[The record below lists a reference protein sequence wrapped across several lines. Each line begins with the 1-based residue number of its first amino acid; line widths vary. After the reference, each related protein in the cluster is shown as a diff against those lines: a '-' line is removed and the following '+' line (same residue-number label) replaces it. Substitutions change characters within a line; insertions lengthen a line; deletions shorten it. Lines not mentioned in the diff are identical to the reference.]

1 MTIKKHTFKK
11 GIVLK
16 PDTEALDGI
25 NGELKVDS
33 ADGKIKST
41 LGGSPR
47 EIITNDQT
55 QTLTNK
61 TINSSSNTLTVNAD
75 EASVSNLEL
84 DNLKTGV
91 LDTDLTSV
99 SGSDDTIPSAK
110 AVKTYVDAVQDNLD
124 DHINETVDAHDASA
138 ISVVP
143 TGNLAADDVQEAL
156 EELQGDINTLNT
168 GLSDHLS
175 DAVDAHDASA
185 ISSIPSGNL
194 AATEVQAALN
204 ELQSDIDTRALNSDL
219 TTHTGASTGVHG
231 VTGSVVGTTD
241 TQTLTNKTITGASIQ
256 TPSRLDAKQD
266 TKANLVTY
274 ASTATDGQFVFATDE
289 EKMYQVLNNGLV
301 ELGAGG
307 GIGSVDILFA
317 DTFEDTVIADYSVT
331 GTVVVTETLAEVIQ
345 GEKTLKITHTGG
357 ATAKRTLDVSNKFQN
372 RICKLSF
379 DYYTTATSGN
389 FNLTIEDETNS
400 AILVNAEVITPQ
412 GADYNSSK
420 RSVTFTIP
428 ETCDNLSYLFTA
440 VSESGVF
447 SYVDNVVIELGQ
459 QASIEGEILVPVV
472 TEWVDNGVITV
483 TGVTSNPTK
492 GTTSID
498 KVYSRRVGDML
509 QAKYDLRITDSS
521 GAAGSGHYLFA
532 LPSGLQVDTSKLN
545 FDATNPTVTIGLGHV
560 TNTSGALGTSTHTA
574 RAVLHSATQFKIIR
588 STATVGTQEII
599 GSSLFAFNS
608 TTAFSL
614 QIDVPILNWDVS
626 EAQTIPLTQ
635 AALVQ
640 ESDSMIQLNTRGSGA
655 AGYGSTNTAI
665 ARFTTLQSSIGSDIT
680 YSDSATLGAS
690 FTINTDGIYSI
701 SYTAAMDNAGDR
713 IGISKNSNELT
724 TAIQAINVNHRLAT
738 EDSSVA
744 GVDFSCSWSGYL
756 QAGDIIRPHNT
767 TSASVTV
774 RNARHHFTIS
784 KQGSLS
790 QINVSETD
798 KLDIPT
804 SELRFEGASA
814 RGGTATAIVKFDT
827 MTKLRG
833 DAFTVVNTA
842 ADGTY
847 VQMKKA
853 GKLDVSANVRLSN
866 STFQLTK
873 NQVTLTSLSS
883 TSSEI
888 LASTSPSGTSEDEC
902 ISWTGFV
909 VAGDI
914 IRVASGQNPGSVVY
928 NNLNLTFQEQS
939 VQVSVSNLLPQFSET
954 DSSVRVD
961 TANGYGSTATKI
973 RRFSNVRDN
982 LGSDITY
989 ADSATDGASFTVNTD
1004 GVYSISFSDNFTA
1017 ASDFGISKNASSL
1030 TTNFNALSSAE
1041 RLAFTTTGASGYNS
1055 TAAGD
1060 FYLLAGDVIRAHTQG
1075 IAASTAAQT
1084 TFTISKVGKPN
1095 ITGVDLTRFIHTN
1108 FQTNQQISHTAAA
1121 STLLDR
1127 SSEARFTLSNLVNA
1141 GSAIL
1146 AIEDDSGNSRT
1157 KFVATK
1163 GCTVDV
1169 SVTGPNNAAGYA
1181 ASIYKNGVVAIGG
1194 NTIGSGSG
1202 QQHTVSGQLLLNK
1215 DDFITVGMAGD
1226 SFSNNSDPV
1235 RLLIMATAEVEATVY
1250 TQSGTENTFSAI
1262 IANNGTA
1269 TITSQSYTFIQSVN
1283 RSALGVV
1290 DITFVSGFF
1299 SQTPSVIVN
1308 PTSAAVAGNNTATKY
1323 NVTTS
1328 GLQVIT
1334 EDKTNTEVDIG
1345 FTISVQRQS
1354 TDYKN
1359 PNAYAVV
1366 VPQQVAYLKDVKAQ
1380 GTSGGS
1386 SVSNSWTTRDLNTL
1400 TGSSFVTLSSNQFT
1414 LQKGVY
1420 DIEAIAPFYR
1430 VNTNKIRL
1438 QNITDG
1444 VTEIIGDSMY
1454 AEGSYNVSVH
1464 SKLIGSL
1471 TLTSTKTFA
1480 IQYIAGVAFA
1490 TSGLGVA
1497 GNWAGT
1503 SEVYTQVKIT
1513 KLSST

>member
-1 MTIKKHTFKK
+1 MTIKKTTFKK
-11 GIVLK
+11 GVVLK
-16 PDTEALDGI
+16 PDTEALEGI

-33 ADGKIKST
+33 SDGKFKAT

-47 EIITNDQT
+47 EITTNDQT
-55 QTLTNK
+55 QTLSNK
-61 TINSSSNTLTVNAD
+61 TIDSANNTLTVDAD
-75 EASVSNLEL
+75 EASVSNLEV
-84 DNLKTGV
+84 DNLKAGV

-99 SGSDDTIPSAK
+99 SASDDTLPSAK
-110 AVKTYVDAVQDNLD
+110 AVKTYVDAVQTNLTN
-124 DHINETVDAHDASA
+124 HINDATDAHDASA
-138 ISVVP
+138 VSVVP

-156 EELQGDINTLNT
+156 EELQGDIDTNAS
-168 GLSDHLS
+168 GLSNHLS
-175 DAVDAHDASA
+175 DTTDAHDASA
-185 ISSIPSGNL
+185 ISNVPSGNL
-194 AATEVQAALN
+194 AATDVQGALN
-204 ELQSDIDTRALNSDL
+204 ELQSDIDTRALSSTL
-219 TTHTGASTGVHG
+219 SSHTGASTGVHG
-231 VTGSVVGTTD
+231 VTGSVVGTSD
-241 TQTLTNKTITGASIQ
+241 SQTLTNKTITGASIQ
-256 TPSRLDAKQD
+256 TPIRSDVKQD
-266 TKANLVTY
+266 TKANLITY
-274 ASTATDGQFVFATDE
+274 ASTATDGQIVFATDE

-317 DTFEDTVIADYSVT
+317 DTFEDTVIADYAVT

-400 AILVNAEVITPQ
+400 VILVNAEVITPQ

-428 ETCDNLSYLFTA
+428 ETCDSLSYLFTA
-440 VSESGVF
+440 VSQSGVF

-472 TEWVDNGVITV
+472 TEWVDAGVLSITA
-483 TGVTSNPTK
+483 TTSNPTK
-492 GTTSID
+492 GTTAVD
-498 KVYSRRVGDML
+498 KMWWRRVGDSMEVRFEYR
-509 QAKYDLRITDSS
+509 QTVAGS
-521 GAAGSGHYLFA
+521 AGSGDYLFGIPA
-532 LPSGLQVDTSKLN
+532 GYQIDTNKITFYN
-545 FDATNPTVTIGLGHV
+545 TVEGTGAWTTNNI
-560 TNTSGALGTSTHTA
+560 
-574 RAVLHSATQFKIIR
+574 
-588 STATVGTQEII
+588 VGNA
-599 GSSLFAFNS
+599 SVSNS
-608 TTAFSL
+608 TTNAEGSVLAYDSTKVRIANVFETGQGVVGSAHFQL
-614 QIDVPILNWDVS
+614 SSTPIHYAASFKVPILNWDVS

-665 ARFTTLQSSIGSDIT
+665 ARFTNVQASIGSDIT

-690 FTINTDGIYSI
+690 FTINTDGIYHI
-701 SYTAAMDNAGDR
+701 SYTGVADGISNT
-713 IGISKNSNELT
+713 GISKNSTQLT
-724 TAIQAINVNHRLAT
+724 TDIVSINVSDRLMVDVNSAAGNEGAAT
-738 EDSSVA
+738 
-744 GVDFSCSWSGYL
+744 WSGYL
-756 QAGDIIRPHNT
+756 QAGDVIRPHGT
-767 TSASVTV
+767 PSISVTV
-774 RNARHHFTIS
+774 RNARNHFTIS

-798 KLDIPT
+798 KIDIPT

-833 DAFTVVNTA
+833 DAFTIVNTS

-939 VQVSVSNLLPQFSET
+939 IQVSVTNLLPQFSEA

-989 ADSATDGASFTVNTD
+989 ADSATNGASFTVNSD
-1004 GVYSISFSDNFTA
+1004 GTYHISYSDNFTGNDVLA
-1017 ASDFGISKNASSL
+1017 ISKNSAEL
-1030 TTNFNALSSAE
+1030 TTNADAITNASRLALSQTASANA
-1041 RLAFTTTGASGYNS
+1041 RTNCSWQGY
-1055 TAAGD
+1055 
-1060 FYLLAGDVIRAHTQG
+1060 LIAGDVIRPHANGTTG
-1075 IAASTAAQT
+1075 VDTADVH
-1084 TFTISKVGKPN
+1084 FTISKVGKPN

-1163 GCTVDV
+1163 DCTVDV

-1215 DDFITVGMAGD
+1215 NDFITVGMAGD
-1226 SFSNNSDPV
+1226 SFFNNSDPV

-1250 TQSGTENTFSAI
+1250 NQSGTENTFSAR

-1269 TITSQSYTFIQSVN
+1269 TITSQSYSFIQSVS
-1283 RSALGVV
+1283 RSGAGVV
-1290 DITFVSGFF
+1290 VVDFVPGFF
-1299 SQTPSVIVN
+1299 TSAPSVIVASLDTIS
-1308 PTSAAVAGNNTATKY
+1308 PFL
-1323 NVTTS
+1323 NVSPTTS
-1328 GLQVIT
+1328 SVTIVTRGNA
-1334 EDKTNTEVDIG
+1334 TNTLTDSEFSIV
-1345 FTISVQRQS
+1345 VQRQS

-1366 VPQQVAYLKDVKAQ
+1366 VPQQVAYLKDVK
-1380 GTSGGS
+1380 TSGTDGGTFTSGS
-1386 SVSNSWTTRDLNTL
+1386 YQTRTLNTL
-1400 TGSSFVTLSSNQFT
+1400 EGDSFVTLNANQFT
-1414 LQKGVY
+1414 LGAGTY
-1420 DIEAIAPFYR
+1420 DIEASIPAVDVDR
-1430 VNTNKIRL
+1430 HKAKLR
-1438 QNITDG
+1438 NITD
-1444 VTEIIGDSMY
+1444 
-1454 AEGSYNVSVH
+1454 
-1464 SKLIGSL
+1464 
-1471 TLTSTKTFA
+1471 STDA
-1480 IQYIAGVAFA
+1480 
-1490 TSGLGVA
+1490 LL
-1497 GNWAGT
+1497 GT
-1503 SEVYTQVKIT
+1503 SEFAAAAGDGSNHSLIIGRVIITSAKVFEIQHQCQTTKATTGFGVGAGYGSEVFSVVKIT
-1513 KLSST
+1513 KVR